1 MTNGFESGRDLCHQ
15 RSCPTVSSEVAFW
28 VLHLFVEIQDIIS
41 EQIARQS
48 EWLYVTYATKDTCSS
63 ILAIL

>member
-28 VLHLFVEIQDIIS
+28 VLHLFVEIQDII
-41 EQIARQS
+41 ARQS
-48 EWLYVTYATKDTCSS
+48 EWLYVTYSTKDTCSS